1 MIIRGWKAGSMV
13 RSLIAVALFATATI
27 ASTAVQA
34 QAVSALKGH
43 NANAPVDFSADRI
56 ELQDRA
62 DRAVLS
68 GNVDVKQGDMTLN
81 ADRVTIAYT
90 STDHT
95 QVDRMDA
102 SGDVVLKSRSETAR
116 AQFGIYDLQKRLIT
130 MIGGV
135 VLSRPGQGDTRGGRL
150 LFNLNTGIATMDG
163 GAVGGGK
170 TGRVT
175 GRFVPPARSN

>member
-1 MIIRGWKAGSMV
+1 MTIRGWKADSMV
-13 RSLIAVALFATATI
+13 RPLAAVALLGMAMLGA
-27 ASTAVQA
+27 TAVQA
-34 QAVSALKGH
+34 QAVSSLKGH
-43 NANAPVDFSADRI
+43 DSSAPVDFSADRI
-56 ELQDRA
+56 ELQDRS
-62 DRAVLS
+62 DRAVLT
-68 GNVDVKQGDMTLN
+68 GNVDVRQGDMTLN
-81 ADRVTIAYT
+81 ANRVTIAYT
-90 STDHT
+90 SVNQT

-102 SGDVVLKSRSETAR
+102 SGDVVLKSRTETAR

-175 GRFVPPARSN
+175 GRFVPPPRKN